1 MEFMQVFFL
10 NTVMD
15 DANELCMETAVSI
28 TLRLVSLFI
37 GAEYAEPDAFR
48 SALLRNA
55 FGKMIFR
62 NVFLNIF
69 QTLLLLIPVQMLNK

>member
-48 SALLRNA
+48 SSQKCFWENDLPECVFKYLSNSLAFDSCSNA
-55 FGKMIFR
+55 K
-62 NVFLNIF
+62 
-69 QTLLLLIPVQMLNK
+69 